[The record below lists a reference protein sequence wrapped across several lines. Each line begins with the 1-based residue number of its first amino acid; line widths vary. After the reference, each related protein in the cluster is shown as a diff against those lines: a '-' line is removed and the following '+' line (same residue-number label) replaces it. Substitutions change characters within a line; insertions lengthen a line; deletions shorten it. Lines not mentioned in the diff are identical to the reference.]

1 GDVLGATVHG
11 QRAVGGHVGA
21 HGLDEPLPQPGRHLP
36 GGGFEQ
42 RGGDVARRDGVDP
55 DAVPGQFDGRRLGEM
70 GDRGCG
76 CAVGLHAA
84 ARLAAAHGGQVDD
97 GAAAVSGHVT
107 GGVAGARHDAEQVD
121 AEHALEVG
129 EVVVQEAAVH
139 GAGDARVVAH
149 DVQAAEGGDG

>member
-1 GDVLGATVHG
+1 
-11 QRAVGGHVGA
+11 
-21 HGLDEPLPQPGRHLP
+21 
-36 GGGFEQ
+36 GGFEQ
-42 RGGDVARRDGVDP
+42 RGGYVARRDGVDP
-55 DAVPGQFDGRRLGEM
+55 DAVPGQFDGRRLGEV
-70 GDRGCG
+70 GDRGFG

-84 ARLAAAHGGQVDD
+84 ARLEAAHGGQVDD

-149 DVQAAEGGDG
+149 DVQAAEGGDGVIDQGRDLFRVGHVDPAEDGRAAVPGRRRRTGLG